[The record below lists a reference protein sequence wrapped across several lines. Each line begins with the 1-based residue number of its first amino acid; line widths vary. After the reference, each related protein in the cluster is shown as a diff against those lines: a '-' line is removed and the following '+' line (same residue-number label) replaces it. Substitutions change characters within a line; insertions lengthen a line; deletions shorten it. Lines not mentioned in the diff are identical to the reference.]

1 MNDKVKKMGQ
11 NINKIVKEQ
20 IKDTQKE
27 VKWDATGFQID
38 AEAMKDEYR
47 LLEDFPVK
55 PYADPYDIKD
65 PGYQAYPINYYDND
79 DGFWDEYLI

>member
-1 MNDKVKKMGQ
+1 
-11 NINKIVKEQ
+11 
-20 IKDTQKE
+20 
-27 VKWDATGFQID
+27 
-38 AEAMKDEYR
+38 MKDEYR

-79 DGFWDEYLI
+79 DGFWDEYLKQKHKKYEKYAWEKMIVGRPFFKH